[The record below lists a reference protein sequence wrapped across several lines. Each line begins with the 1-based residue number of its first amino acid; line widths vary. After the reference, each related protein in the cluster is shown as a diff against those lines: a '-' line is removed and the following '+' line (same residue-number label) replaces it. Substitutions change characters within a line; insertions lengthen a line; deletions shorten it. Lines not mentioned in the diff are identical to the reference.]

1 MIVYSRILSVYDFR
15 DQSYIAN
22 LPHSTTKDLLEQ
34 HPQTE
39 MDYAGDAIKRK
50 VDDLKRGRHR
60 GKSGRNIDGECK
72 GKADAKKRHRGRH
85 CRCRRRRLECRRAS
99 KVLSR
104 NVMSFIACL
113 LAPDASVRFC
123 NVPLMTE
130 CICLICVN
138 VRFQHPL
145 RQMEHFS
152 KRRSSRLPNSNLLL
166 EFQYFEKCLSN
177 SCILLLVFLNHRT

>member
-1 MIVYSRILSVYDFR
+1 MLSLYVFR

-34 HPQTE
+34 RPQSE

-50 VDDLKRGRHR
+50 VDDLKRERHR

-85 CRCRRRRLECRRAS
+85 CRCRRRCLECRRAG

-104 NVMSFIACL
+104 NVHVVIACL
-113 LAPDASVRFC
+113 LASNASV
-123 NVPLMTE
+123 
-130 CICLICVN
+130 
-138 VRFQHPL
+138 
-145 RQMEHFS
+145 S
-152 KRRSSRLPNSNLLL
+152 KRFRSA
-166 EFQYFEKCLSN
+166 
-177 SCILLLVFLNHRT
+177 V